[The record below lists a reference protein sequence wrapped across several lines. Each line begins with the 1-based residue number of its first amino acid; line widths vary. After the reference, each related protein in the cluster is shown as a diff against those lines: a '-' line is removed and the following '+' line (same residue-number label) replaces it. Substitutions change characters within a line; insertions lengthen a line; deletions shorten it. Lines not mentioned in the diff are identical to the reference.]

1 MASPRK
7 TLAAKAAEYSSL
19 ALVLPAST
27 FVGYGIGYWLDKH
40 FGTTWLSI
48 LFLILGS
55 VGGFVTLI
63 RQIMR
68 DSSDDGA

>member
-1 MASPRK
+1 VPPGK
-7 TLAAKAAEYSSL
+7 TPAARYAEYTGL
-19 ALVLPAST
+19 ALLLPAST
-27 FVGYGIGYWLDKH
+27 FVGYLIGYWLDRA
-40 FGTTWLSI
+40 FGTTWLRI

-68 DSSDDGA
+68 DSHDDGS